1 MRKFLILALFVLGMY
16 NVYACPDCEA
26 PALDAAQEIILT
38 EVYDMMPLDDAEDD
52 GRGTIPDPTQFC
64 ASISGNLLFVGAY
77 TDAPAYVEVINQD
90 TGEVVV
96 EEYFEGEAEVI
107 IEQTGWYIVQIYSA
121 YIAVAGDF
129 IIE

>member
-1 MRKFLILALFVLGMY
+1 
-16 NVYACPDCEA
+16 
-26 PALDAAQEIILT
+26 
-38 EVYDMMPLDDAEDD
+38 MPLDDPENDIHE
-52 GRGTIPDPTQFC
+52 GTPDPNRFY
-64 ASISGNLLFVGAY
+64 ASIDGNLLFVGAY

-129 IIE
+129 EVQ